1 MPSFSLISKVRLQS
15 CNPLLQRLFNDV
27 IQTRDCAILVG
38 ERNQCDQDAACA
50 SGKSRAPW
58 PTSKHNCSPSRA
70 VDVAPFP
77 IDWDDIK
84 RFREFADFVKE
95 RAAALGIS
103 VRWGGDFKTIGDFD
117 HWELTDNGIG
127 GSDGTG
133 SSNA

>member
-1 MPSFSLISKVRLQS
+1 VAHVEAQLQPVARGGRGSVSDRLG
-15 CNPLLQRLFNDV
+15 RF
-27 IQTRDCAILVG
+27 
-38 ERNQCDQDAACA
+38 
-50 SGKSRAPW
+50 
-58 PTSKHNCSPSRA
+58 
-70 VDVAPFP
+70 
-77 IDWDDIK
+77 K